1 MIQKTS
7 AVPGA
12 WAVWV
17 KDLGE
22 PPVLSAQLRRD
33 SSGQPMPCHCAAGRL
48 VPLRATLSESVSFT
62 QTAQAPG
69 TSQPKFLKL

>member
-33 SSGQPMPCHCAAGRL
+33 SGG
-48 VPLRATLSESVSFT
+48 
-62 QTAQAPG
+62 
-69 TSQPKFLKL
+69 

>member
-22 PPVLSAQLRRD
+22 PPVLSFQTRSAGFGLPEHGDRGWKL
-33 SSGQPMPCHCAAGRL
+33 STAASDTERER
-48 VPLRATLSESVSFT
+48 VFHPNRPS
-62 QTAQAPG
+62 PG
-69 TSQPKFLKL
+69 NLTT